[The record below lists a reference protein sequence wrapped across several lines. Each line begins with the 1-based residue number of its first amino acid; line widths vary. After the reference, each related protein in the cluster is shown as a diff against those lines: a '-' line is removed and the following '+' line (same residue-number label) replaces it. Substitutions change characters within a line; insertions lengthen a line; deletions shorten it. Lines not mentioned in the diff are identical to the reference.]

1 MAQRDASVSR
11 PARRPT
17 VANLMGEALAYV
29 WKAPATATPAAPH
42 VRDASNTQR
51 LLGAFF
57 IASIP
62 CFGIGMW
69 NLGEQTHFAMQ
80 QIGMEAAPGWRGALL
95 GALGVDYDSTDV
107 LGCVLHGLT
116 YFLPV
121 FVVAVVTGLVWEALF
136 ARLRQRPPQEGV
148 LAVAWLFALILPATI
163 PLYQV
168 ALGMTF
174 GYVVG
179 KAIFGGNGRYLV
191 NPSVLGLVFLTF
203 AYSNVLFGVGTWI
216 PVPGYEEPTTIELA
230 VAEGGVNALTAV
242 NYTWWQLFL
251 GNQPGPMGVT
261 SILGCLLG
269 AGYLMVRGAASWR
282 IMAGSLLGLLLG
294 VGFVHAIAPPGEP
307 MFAVPWYWHFVIGGW
322 AFGTVF
328 LATDPVPA
336 AITRPG
342 RWGFGILVGLLTI
355 IVRVTNPAY
364 YEGVLFAILLA
375 SMFSPLI
382 DHAVIARNVK
392 RRRKRTASGS

>member
-1 MAQRDASVSR
+1 MTDRGFSLRRVRER
-11 PARRPT
+11 PWL
-17 VANLMGEALAYV
+17 VEIMGDILNHV
-29 WKAPATATPAAPH
+29 WKAPATPTTSAPH

-62 CFGIGMW
+62 CFAIGMW

-80 QIGMEAAPGWRGALL
+80 QIGMMEVAGWRGALL
-95 GALGVDYDSTDV
+95 AVLGVDYDPTDV
-107 LGCVLHGLT
+107 IGCVLHGLT
-116 YFLPV
+116 YFVPV
-121 FVVAVVTGLVWEALF
+121 FAVAVLTGLFWEALF
-136 ARLRQRPPQEGV
+136 ARLRGRPPEDGV
-148 LAVAWLFALILPATI
+148 LAVAWLYALILPATV

-168 ALGMTF
+168 AIGMTF

-191 NPSVLGLVFLTF
+191 NPSVLGLAFLTF
-203 AYSNVLFGVGTWI
+203 AYSNVLYGVGTWI

-230 VAEGGVNALTAV
+230 VEEGGVNALTAV
-242 NYTWWQLFL
+242 NYTWWQLFF

-261 SILGCLLG
+261 SIFGCLLG
-269 AGYLMVRGAASWR
+269 AAYLMVRGAASWR
-282 IMAGSLLGLLLG
+282 IMAGSLVGLMLG
-294 VGFVHAIAPPGEP
+294 VAFVHAIAPPGES
-307 MFAVPWYWHFVIGGW
+307 MFSVPWYWHFVIGGW

-336 AITRPG
+336 AVTQPG
-342 RWGFGILVGLLTI
+342 RWGFGILVGLLTV

-364 YEGVLFAILLA
+364 YEGVVFAILLA

-382 DHAVIARNVK
+382 DFVVVERNIK
-392 RRRKRTASGS
+392 RRRERTANG